1 MGINFM
7 MLELFKPYGKMA
19 NKRAKDLN
27 IHLQFRDVMAMS
39 VVFEVKGK
47 RFLAK
52 FLWNN

>member
-1 MGINFM
+1 
-7 MLELFKPYGKMA
+7 MA
-19 NKRAKDLN
+19 KNEAKDLN
-27 IHLQFRDVMAMS
+27 IHLQSRDVIAMP

>member
-1 MGINFM
+1 M
-7 MLELFKPYGKMA
+7 MLGLFKPYGKMA
-19 NKRAKDLN
+19 KKEAKNLN
-27 IHLQFRDVMAMS
+27 IHPHSKDVIAMP